1 MEHVSWLAVGK
12 MLVSLTS
19 RRRGMM
25 YGLAGSLWCKQ
36 NKKLRKQYLTQC
48 LSLQTSPIPG
58 SPCAGLSTL
67 LLASTQQVQ

>member
-19 RRRGMM
+19 RRGTMC
-25 YGLAGSLWCKQ
+25 GLAGSLWCKQ
-36 NKKLRKQYLTQC
+36 NKKLRKQYPNQC